1 MKFKTPILASKIFGK
16 NKKKKKDRVDHE
28 QKTNLFDSLK
38 RVFTLTQSQ
47 IPFFIRL
54 INPFVS
60 LLFPTTNAP
69 QDPKTSRWL
78 WDLKERSR
86 QRRRTENY
94 REIMH
99 MQQKIA
105 EPLAKLDHE
114 DETAA
119 ARENQV

>member
-1 MKFKTPILASKIFGK
+1 
-16 NKKKKKDRVDHE
+16 
-28 QKTNLFDSLK
+28 
-38 RVFTLTQSQ
+38 
-47 IPFFIRL
+47 
-54 INPFVS
+54 
-60 LLFPTTNAP
+60 
-69 QDPKTSRWL
+69 L

-119 ARENQV
+119 ARENQVLLLKQIFLLDLDLYLEFHILKIQKNIFCYVVMQDSC

>member
-1 MKFKTPILASKIFGK
+1 MFPDPTQFLHMS
-16 NKKKKKDRVDHE
+16 
-28 QKTNLFDSLK
+28 DSAK
-38 RVFTLTQSQ
+38 R
-47 IPFFIRL
+47 
-54 INPFVS
+54 
-60 LLFPTTNAP
+60 

-105 EPLAKLDHE
+105 EPLAKLDSE
-114 DETAA
+114 DESAA
-119 ARENQV
+119 ARENQVSTLKTIQRLSFWGS

>member
-1 MKFKTPILASKIFGK
+1 L
-16 NKKKKKDRVDHE
+16 
-28 QKTNLFDSLK
+28 TNEFDFLPPN
-38 RVFTLTQSQ
+38 RCG
-47 IPFFIRL
+47 
-54 INPFVS
+54 
-60 LLFPTTNAP
+60 

-105 EPLAKLDHE
+105 EPLAKLDSE
-114 DETAA
+114 DESAA
-119 ARENQV
+119 ARENQVRPDT

>member
-1 MKFKTPILASKIFGK
+1 MS
-16 NKKKKKDRVDHE
+16 
-28 QKTNLFDSLK
+28 DSAK
-38 RVFTLTQSQ
+38 R
-47 IPFFIRL
+47 
-54 INPFVS
+54 
-60 LLFPTTNAP
+60 

-105 EPLAKLDHE
+105 EPLAKLDSE
-114 DETAA
+114 DESAA
-119 ARENQV
+119 ARENQVSTLKTIQRLSFWGS

>member
-1 MKFKTPILASKIFGK
+1 MNRKLICLTVWS
-16 NKKKKKDRVDHE
+16 
-28 QKTNLFDSLK
+28 
-38 RVFTLTQSQ
+38 VFTNSIQN
-47 IPFFIRL
+47 PFFIRL

-60 LLFPTTNAP
+60 PLFPTTNAP

-119 ARENQV
+119 ARENQVWLLKQNIFTQVRR